1 MGIINRFLVFWNR
14 RESYRRCFT
23 QPNGKLTRNGE
34 AVLADLAKFCR
45 ANRPTVV
52 FASPQRVVDI
62 HASMLAEGR
71 REVYCRI
78 VEILGMTDEQLNQLK
93 EKEPE

>member
-1 MGIINRFLVFWNR
+1 MAIVNRFLRFWNR
-14 RESYRRCFT
+14 RESYRRCFVSAD
-23 QPNGKLTRNGE
+23 GKLTRHGE
-34 AVLADLAKFCR
+34 AVLADLASFCR

-52 FASPQRVVDI
+52 FASPQRVVDT

-78 VEILGMTDEQLNQLK
+78 IEILGMTDAQLNQLK
-93 EKEPE
+93 EEAPE